1 MSSQSSELQ
10 QKKADIDAQMKD
22 IAANIAQEAAKIK
35 QYEEQ
40 IAKLNIQIEELDNK
54 IAELSIQIDAKKIE
68 IEENELEVEV
78 LQSKVKDRMVA
89 SQPTMRLNIMI
100 DFLMGADNFEDF
112 IRRANGLKAITDYE
126 EEIRVELKDLLI
138 KLEDDKVQLASNQ
151 VSLEV
156 DKADLVDKQNSVLAT
171 QYKAKLVREEFYRQ
185 EVELEEQSNQIAGDL
200 EALQKMQKELAIK
213 LGKVVS
219 SSGFMRPITA
229 GRISA
234 GTWHYP
240 SSFGGGIHLGV
251 DYADSKGT
259 PVYAP
264 ANGVIVNSVDGCKDG
279 WLGNSCGGDGGVNMG
294 GNQIYMVVSVDGKTY
309 GLRFFHFLIGSPIAT
324 GTIVSQG
331 DKIAETGT
339 SGNSTGCH
347 THIEVIYLGTMTVAE
362 YVADWNGS
370 LSFNASWGSDA
381 YYNRLCENGASA
393 PCRIKPESVFE

>member
-1 MSSQSSELQ
+1 
-10 QKKADIDAQMKD
+10 
-22 IAANIAQEAAKIK
+22 
-35 QYEEQ
+35 
-40 IAKLNIQIEELDNK
+40 
-54 IAELSIQIDAKKIE
+54 
-68 IEENELEVEV
+68 
-78 LQSKVKDRMVA
+78 
-89 SQPTMRLNIMI
+89 
-100 DFLMGADNFEDF
+100 
-112 IRRANGLKAITDYE
+112 
-126 EEIRVELKDLLI
+126 
-138 KLEDDKVQLASNQ
+138 
-151 VSLEV
+151 
-156 DKADLVDKQNSVLAT
+156 
-171 QYKAKLVREEFYRQ
+171 
-185 EVELEEQSNQIAGDL
+185 
-200 EALQKMQKELAIK
+200 MQKELAVK

-240 SSFGGGIHLGV
+240 SSFKDGAIHLGV

-264 ANGVIVNSVDGCKDG
+264 ANGVIVNSVDGCGDG

-294 GNQIYMVVSVDGKTY
+294 GNQIYMVVSVNGKTY

-347 THIEVIYLGTMTVAE
+347 THVEVIYLGKMTVAE

-381 YYNRLCENGASA
+381 YYNHLCENGASA